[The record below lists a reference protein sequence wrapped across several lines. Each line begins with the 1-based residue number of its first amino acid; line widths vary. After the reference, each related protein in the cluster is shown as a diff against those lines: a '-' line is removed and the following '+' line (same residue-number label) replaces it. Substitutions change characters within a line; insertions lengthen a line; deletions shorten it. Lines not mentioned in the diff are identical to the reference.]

1 MLGRSIGL
9 TDAELAAV
17 ASWSDSSIFD
27 EKDRAVLTHAD
38 AVGSRNTVT
47 DATYEEL
54 TRHFTNAEIVKIC
67 IAVSFAGLVNR
78 VHATFRTDL
87 DQTTLDSVADAPFC
101 LINTP
106 S

>member
-1 MLGRSIGL
+1 MLGRSVGL
-9 TDAELAAV
+9 SDAELAAV
-17 ASWSDSSIFD
+17 ASWQDSDMFD
-27 EKDRAVLTHAD
+27 DRDRAVLSYAD
-38 AVGSRNTVT
+38 AVSIRNTVSEE
-47 DATYEEL
+47 TYEEL
-54 TRHFTNAEIVKIC
+54 SRNFTSAEIVKIC

-106 S
+106 T

>member
-9 TDAELAAV
+9 SDQELAAI
-17 ASWSDSSIFD
+17 ASWQDSDVFD
-27 EKDRAVLTHAD
+27 EKDRSVLAYAD
-38 AVGSRNTVT
+38 AVSSRNAVSNEI
-47 DATYEEL
+47 YGNL
-54 TRHFTNAEIVKIC
+54 TRYFTEAEIMKIC

-106 S
+106 T